1 MRDEDGRAGVNGS
14 VGNRCQG
21 HCVLG
26 TIDEDKGMNGVG
38 RKGVKKM
45 WMLVSGV
52 VDRNVWRYESMALA
66 VGAARVA

>member
-1 MRDEDGRAGVNGS
+1 
-14 VGNRCQG
+14 
-21 HCVLG
+21 VLG